1 MMLARLRRELTALGK
16 AIRSLDPLTSTVLV
30 AAPTL
35 ALIQHKWGSRKFF
48 RRELGER
55 VAAEDLEIYAHAWD
69 FLSQAVTGFVLP
81 VLILVVLF
89 RRRPAEMGL
98 GLGDWRLAGTLAA
111 LYAPLAAAGC
121 WMLSAQTSFQDK
133 YPRFGPAE
141 DDWQMFLL
149 YEAMFLA
156 YWLGWEYLWR
166 GFVQFGTARTFG
178 YYAIFV
184 QMIPFAI
191 LHFRKP
197 TVESFLAIPGALLL
211 GALVWRCRAFW
222 IAIPIHA
229 WQMMMI
235 DLMCSLRA
243 RSGAR
248 GIGPS
253 ALLEAI
259 RGAFD

>member
-1 MMLARLRRELTALGK
+1 MLVRLRRELDALLG
-16 AIRSLDPLTSTVLV
+16 ALRSLDPLTSTVLV

-35 ALIQHKWGSRKFF
+35 ALIQYKWGSRKFF
-48 RRELGER
+48 RRELS
-55 VAAEDLEIYAHAWD
+55 DLVDPDQIEIFAHGWD

-81 VLILVVLF
+81 VLILVLVF
-89 RRRPAEMGL
+89 RRRAADIGL

-121 WMLSAQTSFQDK
+121 WVLSAQADFQDR
-133 YPRFGPAE
+133 YPRFEPAE
-141 DDWQMFLL
+141 SDWQLFVL

-178 YYAIFV
+178 YHAIFV

-197 TVESFLAIPGALLL
+197 TVESFLSIPGALLL

-235 DLMCSLRA
+235 DFFCTLRA
-243 RSGAR
+243 RSGAE
-248 GIGPS
+248 GVGPAALLDALRS
-253 ALLEAI
+253 AL
-259 RGAFD
+259 D